1 MFRSSASREGSA
13 WILSLAV
20 AGPKPISSCD
30 RAPDSIAARVE
41 PDEIPCNICNK
52 NGHAMKFPYYVRPLG
67 FNAGL
72 VPRKLYM
79 QPQLLPRT
87 RTRAS
92 DSTRDLSA
100 RTKRK
105 TRWPKDAVLLAIFVA
120 VFLVF
125 AGVVHALVPPEA
137 AAAIANAYP

>member
-1 MFRSSASREGSA
+1 M
-13 WILSLAV
+13 
-20 AGPKPISSCD
+20 
-30 RAPDSIAARVE
+30 IA
-41 PDEIPCNICNK
+41 CNICNK
-52 NGHAMKFPYYVRPLG
+52 NGRAMKFSNYVRLLD
-67 FNAGL
+67 FSACL
-72 VPRKLYM
+72 ISRKLFM
-79 QPQLLPRT
+79 QLLLPP

-100 RTKRK
+100 QTKRK
-105 TRWPKDAVLLAIFVA
+105 TRWPKDAVLLVIFVA